1 MAIKSWKRESFGS
14 KMFDVFNVV
23 LMVILIIIFV
33 YPILNVIAISFSDY
47 QSIAKGS
54 VTIFPKGFN
63 VSSYMFV
70 LKDKNVYFGYRNTV
84 AYAAVYTLLNLLLTA
99 LIAYPLS
106 KKGYI
111 GAKFTTVFLT
121 ITMFFNGGLIP
132 TYLLMRD
139 LKLLNTFWVMVIPG
153 TVSAYNCFIFRTFF
167 KNIPYE
173 LSESAYLDGASDVR
187 ILAQI
192 ILPLSKPLL
201 ATFALFAIVG
211 VWNSWFNGLLYLNDE
226 KKYPLQLILRN
237 YLFVIDNNQLQ
248 QQAGVATSANPL
260 MSRQI
265 DPMGVRMAMVVVTMF
280 PIMMAYPYFQ
290 KYFMKGVMIGAIKG

>member
-99 LIAYPLS
+99 
-106 KKGYI
+106 
-111 GAKFTTVFLT
+111 
-121 ITMFFNGGLIP
+121 
-132 TYLLMRD
+132 
-139 LKLLNTFWVMVIPG
+139 
-153 TVSAYNCFIFRTFF
+153 
-167 KNIPYE
+167 
-173 LSESAYLDGASDVR
+173 
-187 ILAQI
+187 
-192 ILPLSKPLL
+192 
-201 ATFALFAIVG
+201 
-211 VWNSWFNGLLYLNDE
+211 
-226 KKYPLQLILRN
+226 
-237 YLFVIDNNQLQ
+237 
-248 QQAGVATSANPL
+248 
-260 MSRQI
+260 
-265 DPMGVRMAMVVVTMF
+265 
-280 PIMMAYPYFQ
+280 
-290 KYFMKGVMIGAIKG
+290 